1 MNEHIPE
8 PLEQP
13 CKSTV
18 HQVMQ
23 VIADGGFDSDG
34 FSQQDWINRMW
45 DTDFISDLSNQD
57 KTLLLSMAADNYADE
72 KYEHLINTMERHIHA
87 LLKEGILK

>member
-8 PLEQP
+8 PDVVP
-13 CKSTV
+13 CKADV

-23 VIADGGFDSDG
+23 VIADGGFDADG
-34 FSQQDWINRMW
+34 FSQHDWINRMW

-57 KTLLLSMAADNYADE
+57 RTLLLSMVSDNYAAE
-72 KYEHLINTMERHIHA
+72 KYEHLVLTMENHIA
-87 LLKEGILK
+87 NLLKEGITK